1 MWIKVTFLLVYFPSL
16 NIVFIEE
23 NTGFNTPG
31 ITKSRSESRIM
42 ANILVYLLVYFIF
55 ICIFLIILKVG
66 GL

>member
-31 ITKSRSESRIM
+31 IKKWIM